1 MLVIGGANTQV
12 GILAAVKIYDPTDGT
27 LARADDISAVRV
39 GHTATMLAYSRVLMV
54 GGVVA
59 IASVL
64 SDGTVMIIGGSLR
77 SSYEVSTLR

>member
-1 MLVIGGANTQV
+1 
-12 GILAAVKIYDPTDGT
+12 
-27 LARADDISAVRV
+27 
-39 GHTATMLAYSRVLMV
+39 MLAYSRVLMV